1 MRGLRQNVEGWALM
15 AAKIGGDGDE
25 PIADINIVPFVDIIL
40 VVLIIFMIT
49 TPFIVK
55 PSINIHLPKAASGT
69 DTTPSQLTVTV
80 TADGQ
85 ALLNGKVAS
94 DEEISQFAK
103 SSIEAKPDMQAII
116 SADKDVPHGR
126 VIGVIDLIKTA
137 GISKF
142 AITIDKK

>member
-1 MRGLRQNVEGWALM
+1 M
-15 AAKIGGDGDE
+15 AGKIGGNDNE
-25 PIADINIVPFVDIIL
+25 AIAEINIVPFVDIIL

-55 PSINIHLPKAASGT
+55 PSININLPKAASGQ
-69 DTTPSQLTVTV
+69 DTAPSQLTVSV
-80 TADGQ
+80 TADGH
-85 ALLNGKVAS
+85 ALLNGKPATD
-94 DEEISQFAK
+94 DEIATFAK
-103 SSIEAKPDMQAII
+103 TAIAKKPDTQAVI

-142 AITIDKK
+142 AITIDKKK

>member
-1 MRGLRQNVEGWALM
+1 VAGKL
-15 AAKIGGDGDE
+15 GGSNED
-25 PIADINIVPFVDIIL
+25 PIAEINIVPFVDIIL

-55 PSINIHLPKAASGT
+55 PSININLPKAASGQ
-69 DTTPSQLTVTV
+69 DTTPSQLTVSV
-80 TADGQ
+80 TADGKT
-85 ALLNGKVAS
+85 LLNGKPAT
-94 DEEISQFAK
+94 DDDITTFAK
-103 SSIEAKPDMQAII
+103 SAIEKKPETQAII

-142 AITIDKK
+142 AITIDKKK